1 MPRIEFVV
9 SGKVQGVFFR
19 ACTQEMAKAMNL
31 TGWVMNTMAGTVR
44 GEAQGD
50 TETLGKFKHWLQFKG
65 SPLSE
70 VSGVEFHDIPEET
83 CATECEEFF
92 IKRSIY

>member
-1 MPRIEFVV
+1 MPRIGFVV

-19 ACTQEMAKAMNL
+19 ACTQEKAKSMNL
-31 TGWVMNTMAGTVR
+31 IGWVANTTAGTVR

-50 TETLGKFKHWLQFKG
+50 AETLGKLKYWLQFEG

-83 CATECEEFF
+83 CDVEDGEFI
-92 IKRSIY
+92 IKRGRY